1 MYMNKLGAVKTPLFL
16 TRASK
21 NSPLSLQVGDE
32 LQNKYSKYRQNT
44 CSV

>member
-1 MYMNKLGAVKTPLFL
+1 MYMNKIGAVKTPLFL

-21 NSPLSLQVGDE
+21 NSPLQVGDE

-44 CSV
+44 CST